1 MSLVTMGIRLVR
13 LKLQLLGNMTRRQ
26 VSPSEF
32 DIGTDGIE
40 TQTAFFSK
48 DAANDFQRPCA
59 EVQKAGCRHVG
70 MHVCM
75 HVKPESYT
83 GRGHRL
89 VFAGQLRGC
98 TI

>member
-32 DIGTDGIE
+32 DIATDGIE

-48 DAANDFQRPCA
+48 DAPCA
-59 EVQKAGCRHVG
+59 EVQKADCRRVG

-75 HVKPESYT
+75 HVKPKSYT

-89 VFAGQLRGC
+89 VFAEQLRGC